1 MNDPKILAKLQDVTR
16 TSRGW
21 TARCPAHDDEK
32 PSLSISV
39 GEDGRVLVHCFAGCT
54 PEQVVAAVG
63 MGMADLGP
71 AMNIVA
77 AYDYRDEHGTV
88 LFQAVR
94 LSPKSFRLRRLNA
107 KGDWVW
113 KMDGVRR
120 VPYRLPELQGQHLA
134 LLVEGEKDADNVA
147 ALGLPATTTPQG
159 AAAWRDE
166 YADVLR
172 GCGVEEVVVIPDND
186 EPGRRYAV
194 QAGTALTA
202 LGITVRVLALPG
214 LAEKGDVSD
223 WIAAGGTA
231 EALKSLVDEAP
242 TFGVGELPALA
253 DTTAWPDPQ
262 PVDDAILPVPAFDPM
277 QMLPEPFAAWVVD
290 VADRAQC
297 PPDFVAIP
305 LLCALAAVV
314 GRKVAIRPKRHDDWA
329 VVPNL
334 WGVIVGEPGVMKT
347 PAMQEAVKVLKRLE
361 AEAREDFAARA
372 AAHETQ
378 MELYEAQL
386 KAWKDALKKATANH
400 EPTDDL
406 MASQPVEPEEPVAR
420 RYIVNDT
427 TVEKIGELLNQNPN
441 GLLIFRDEMIG
452 FLRSMDRDGHENDRS
467 FYNIAWEGNQSYT
480 YDRIGRGTV
489 VIDHAC
495 VSLVGGIQPGPLRE
509 YLNEVIGG
517 GGLDDGFI
525 QRLQLMVW
533 PTVNRAWQ
541 NADRWP
547 DTGAK
552 NRVYEVFRRLDQ
564 LSAPDMIGARV
575 EPEAPDSPPF
585 LQFTP
590 EAQGV
595 FDAWRTKLERR
606 CRADGAEHPALVN
619 HLSKY
624 RSLMPSLA
632 LLLHLPNPEPWSPE
646 GPPHRQVSESA
657 ARRAVAWC
665 EYLEAHAQRV
675 YQSVTRRTEAG
686 ASRLAQHINRGR
698 LKDPFTV
705 YQVKRQ
711 GWGGLGE
718 NKDIIEALT
727 LLEERGWVRAAARPS
742 SAYGG
747 KPTVEYH
754 VNPKVGLQR

>member
-1 MNDPKILAKLQDVTR
+1 MSPRGLTFPAHLEDLRKSGLSVETIAKAGIYSATAEEVEQLVGFHAGPGLVFPYDDDYAQVKPDRAWTTADGKLAKYLAPRQKPKRLYFPPLLDEALFSDASVPLWVT
-16 TSRGW
+16 
-21 TARCPAHDDEK
+21 
-32 PSLSISV
+32 
-39 GEDGRVLVHCFAGCT
+39 
-54 PEQVVAAVG
+54 
-63 MGMADLGP
+63 
-71 AMNIVA
+71 
-77 AYDYRDEHGTV
+77 
-88 LFQAVR
+88 
-94 LSPKSFRLRRLNA
+94 
-107 KGDWVW
+107 
-113 KMDGVRR
+113 
-120 VPYRLPELQGQHLA
+120 
-134 LLVEGEKDADNVA
+134 EGEKKALKA
-147 ALGLPATTTPQG
+147 AQEGLACIAVSGVDGWRRRERPGDSTTPSVPLPDLDLISWRGRKVYLCYDSDAVTKEQVRRAEGSLAAELERRGAKVTIVRLPGGQG
-159 AAAWRDE
+159 AGK
-166 YADVLR
+166 V
-172 GCGVEEVVVIPDND
+172 
-186 EPGRRYAV
+186 
-194 QAGTALTA
+194 
-202 LGITVRVLALPG
+202 G
-214 LAEKGDVSD
+214 LDD
-223 WIAAGGTA
+223 Y
-231 EALKSLVDEAP
+231 LCHH
-242 TFGVGELPALA
+242 GVGELLALA
-253 DTTAWPDPQ
+253 DPTVWPDPQ
-262 PVDDAILPVPAFDPM
+262 PVDDAILPVPAFDPTE
-277 QMLPEPFAAWVVD
+277 MLPEPFAAWVVD

-314 GRKVAIRPKRHDDWA
+314 GRKVAVRPKHHDDWT

-334 WGVIVGEPGVMKT
+334 WGLIVGEPGVMKT
-347 PAMQEAVKVLKRLE
+347 PAMQEALKVLKRLE
-361 AEAREDFAARA
+361 AEAREDFAARV

-386 KAWKDALKKATANH
+386 KAWKDTLKKATANH

-406 MASQPVEPEEPVAR
+406 MANEPHEPEEPVAR

-427 TVEKIGELLNQNPN
+427 TVEKIGELLNENPN

-467 FYNIAWEGNQSYT
+467 FYNVAWEGSQSYT

-575 EPEAPDSPPF
+575 DPEAPDSPPF

-624 RSLMPSLA
+624 RSLMPSLS

-665 EYLEAHAQRV
+665 GYLEAHAQRI
-675 YQSVTRRTEAG
+675 YQSVTRRTETG
-686 ASRLAQHINRGR
+686 ASRLAQHIKRGR

-727 LLEERGWVRAAARPS
+727 LLEELGWVRAGARPS

-754 VNPKVGLQR
+754 VNPKLGLQG

>member
-1 MNDPKILAKLQDVTR
+1 MNEPDILTKLRDVTR
-16 TSRGW
+16 TSSGW
-21 TARCPAHDDEK
+21 SARCPAHADDT
-32 PSLSISV
+32 PSLSI
-39 GEDGRVLVHCFAGCT
+39 GAGDDGRVLIHCHAGCST
-54 PEQVVAAVG
+54 DVVLKAVDMTFKDLRPERREVAVYPYHDKRGQLVYEVVRYEPKDFRMRRPDG
-63 MGMADLGP
+63 
-71 AMNIVA
+71 
-77 AYDYRDEHGTV
+77 HGGWSWSLRGV
-88 LFQAVR
+88 QRVVYR
-94 LSPKSFRLRRLNA
+94 LSELHGP
-107 KGDWVW
+107 G
-113 KMDGVRR
+113 R
-120 VPYRLPELQGQHLA
+120 VFFA
-134 LLVEGEKDADNVA
+134 EGEKDANALA
-147 ALGLPATTTPQG
+147 ALGLPSTTTPGG
-159 AAAWRDE
+159 AAAWRDD
-166 YADVLR
+166 YADQLAAAGVNEVIVL
-172 GCGVEEVVVIPDND
+172 PDND
-186 EPGRRYAV
+186 GPGREYATTV
-194 QAGTALTA
+194 AAALTA
-202 LGITVRVLALPG
+202 RGIRVRVLALPG

-231 EALKSLVDEAP
+231 DALKLLVDEVP
-242 TFGVGELPALA
+242 TFGVGELLALA
-253 DTTAWPDPQ
+253 DTTAWPDPK
-262 PVDDAILPVPAFDPM
+262 PADDAILPVPPFDPA
-277 QMLPEPFAAWVVD
+277 QMLPEPFAGWVLD

-297 PPDFVAIP
+297 PPDFVAVP

-314 GRKVAIRPKRHDDWA
+314 GRKVAIRPKRHDDWT

-347 PAMQEAVKVLKRLE
+347 PAMQEALKFLKRLE
-361 AEAREDFAARA
+361 AAAREDFAVRV

-386 KAWKDALKKATANH
+386 KAWKDALKRATANH

-406 MASQPVEPEEPVAR
+406 MANQPVEPDEPVAR

-452 FLRSMDRDGHENDRS
+452 FLRTMDRDGHENDRS
-467 FYNIAWEGNQSYT
+467 FYNVAWEGSQSYT

-547 DTGAK
+547 ETGAK
-552 NRVYEVFRRLDQ
+552 HRVYEVFRRLDQ
-564 LSAPDMIGARV
+564 VTTPDMIGARV
-575 EPEAPDSPPF
+575 DPEAPDSPPF

-590 EAQGV
+590 EAQGL
-595 FDAWRTKLERR
+595 FDAWRTNLERR
-606 CRADGAEHPALVN
+606 VRADGAEHPALVN

-632 LLLHLPNPEPWSPE
+632 LLFHLANPEPWAPD
-646 GPPHRQVSESA
+646 GPPHQQVSDSA
-657 ARRAVAWC
+657 AQRAVAWC

-675 YQSVTRRTEAG
+675 YQSVTRRTETG
-686 ASRLAQHINRGR
+686 ASRLAQHIKRGR

-727 LLEERGWVRAAARPS
+727 LLEELGWVRAGARPS

-747 KPTVEYH
+747 KPTVEFH
-754 VNPKVGLQR
+754 VNPKLGLQG